1 MISVALLALAFV
13 IILYWSMFAF
23 GGKKR
28 ETMTIENPPKGCAS
42 VHGRLVCS

>member
-13 IILYWSMFAF
+13 LVLYWSMFVL
-23 GGKKR
+23 GKKR
-28 ETMTIENPPKGCAS
+28 EAMAIENPPKGCVS